1 MRTGRKQLLRICY
14 AGFDLA
20 FILTIPMLAG
30 LIYIFQ
36 YGGLMLD
43 RYPEKLILPESSVI
57 MASDGTV
64 LRRIPLPET
73 GYRTNAGL
81 GEMPQLL
88 IDTFIAVEDR
98 RFYSHEGLDYQGIAR
113 ALVNNTVRMG
123 VSEGGSSITQQ
134 LARGLYLNRGQNLL
148 RKLNEASIA
157 LALERRLS
165 KDEILQLY
173 LNQIY
178 MGQGQYGV
186 KSAAERYFGI
196 SDLKQLGIGQ
206 IATLA
211 AIPKGPSIYNPADNL
226 ERSASR
232 RNLVL
237 RIMQQ
242 HKLITTDQMTAAMN
256 STYQP
261 PVRAKT
267 EVVGASYMDA
277 ALQEAMQQ
285 TGLSQKELRTGGYT
299 LVTGMNIGAQ
309 RAMEHIFS
317 QEDAFPPDGKDQR
330 AEAAMVIIDQ
340 RTGEVAALLGG
351 RNPSTGDLNRAV
363 IPSRQPG
370 SALKPIIDYGPAL
383 ESGKYTPD
391 SLLPDVKTAYGSY
404 SPANLNGVYR
414 GQVSMRVAL
423 QQSINAPAVW
433 LLQQVGVSYA
443 RSFAARLGVKL
454 AAEDNHLAIALGG
467 LRSGVSPLTM
477 AQAYTVF
484 ANGGILNK
492 AYLVR
497 SIRDAQ
503 GREVYAHVS
512 APQQVISA
520 RTAADMTGMLRQ
532 AVSEGTGRRARM
544 NVTVAGKTGTTQL
557 DLPGVPG
564 KANRDLWFVGYTP
577 RWTAAVWMG
586 FDRSD
591 PDNYMTAGSGLAAAL
606 FSRVLSKSFE

>member
-1 MRTGRKQLLRICY
+1 MRTGRRSLLRICY
-14 AGFDLA
+14 AVFDLTV
-20 FILTIPMLAG
+20 ILAILMLAG
-30 LIYIFQ
+30 IIYMSH
-36 YGGLMLD
+36 YGKLMLD
-43 RYPEKLILPESSVI
+43 RYPEKMILPESSVI
-57 MASDGTV
+57 MASDGTM

-73 GYRTNAGL
+73 GYRIKAGL

-98 RFYSHEGLDYQGIAR
+98 RFYSHKGLDYQGIAR
-113 ALVNNTVRMG
+113 ALVNNTLRMG

-157 LALERRLS
+157 LALEKQLS

-196 SDLKQLGIGQ
+196 TDLEQLEIGQ

-211 AIPKGPSIYNPADNL
+211 AIPKGPSIYNPADNIEL
-226 ERSASR
+226 STGR
-232 RNLVL
+232 RDLVL

-242 HKLITTDQMTAAMN
+242 HKLITTEQMTAAMK
-256 STYQP
+256 STYVP
-261 PVRAKT
+261 PVKEKT
-267 EVVGASYMDA
+267 EIVGASYMDA
-277 ALQEAMQQ
+277 AIQEAMRQ
-285 TGLSQKELRTGGYT
+285 TGLSQKELSTGGYT
-299 LVTGMNIGAQ
+299 LVTGMNIEAQ
-309 RAMEHIFS
+309 RAMERAFS
-317 QEDAFPPDGKDQR
+317 QEEAFPPDGKNQR
-330 AEAAMVIIDQ
+330 AEAAMVIMDQ

-351 RNPSTGDLNRAV
+351 RSPRTGGLNRAV
-363 IPSRQPG
+363 TPSRQPG

-391 SLLPDVKTAYGSY
+391 SLLPDIKTTYGSY

-433 LLQQVGVSYA
+433 LLKQVGVSYA
-443 RSFAARLGVKL
+443 RGFAARLGMEL

-467 LRSGVSPLTM
+467 LHSGVSPLTM

-497 SIRDAQ
+497 SIRNSQ
-503 GREVYAHVS
+503 NQVVYSHVA
-512 APQQVISA
+512 APQQAISV
-520 RTAADMTGMLRQ
+520 RTAADMTTMLRQ
-532 AVSEGTGRRARM
+532 AVNEGTGRRAQM

-591 PDNYMTAGSGLAAAL
+591 PDNYMTAGSGLAAAM
-606 FSRVLSKSFE
+606 FSKVLSML

>member
-1 MRTGRKQLLRICY
+1 MS
-14 AGFDLA
+14 
-20 FILTIPMLAG
+20 
-30 LIYIFQ
+30 Q
-36 YGGLMLD
+36 YGKLMLD
-43 RYPEKLILPESSVI
+43 RYPEKMILPESSVI
-57 MASDGTV
+57 RASDGTV

-73 GYRTNAGL
+73 GYRIKTGL

-98 RFYSHEGLDYQGIAR
+98 RFYSHKGLDYQGIAR

-157 LALERRLS
+157 LALEKQLS

-196 SDLKQLGIGQ
+196 TDLKHLEIGQ

-211 AIPKGPSIYNPADNL
+211 AIPKGPSIYNPADNIEL
-226 ERSASR
+226 SAGR
-232 RNLVL
+232 RDLVL

-242 HKLITTDQMTAAMN
+242 HKLITTEQMTAAMK
-256 STYQP
+256 STYVP
-261 PVRAKT
+261 PVKDKT
-267 EVVGASYMDA
+267 EIVGASYMDA
-277 ALQEAMQQ
+277 AIQEAIRQ
-285 TGLSQKELRTGGYT
+285 TGLSQKELSTGGYT
-299 LVTGMNIGAQ
+299 LVTGMNIEAQ
-309 RAMEHIFS
+309 RAMERAFS
-317 QEDAFPPDGKDQR
+317 QEEAFPPDGKNQR
-330 AEAAMVIIDQ
+330 AEAAMVIMDQ

-351 RNPSTGDLNRAV
+351 RSPRTGGLNRAV
-363 IPSRQPG
+363 TPSRQPG
-370 SALKPIIDYGPAL
+370 STLKPIIDYGPAL

-391 SLLPDVKTAYGSY
+391 SLLPDIKTTYGSY

-433 LLQQVGVSYA
+433 LLKQVGVSYA
-443 RSFAARLGVKL
+443 RGFAARLGMEL

-467 LRSGVSPLTM
+467 LHSGVSPLTM

-497 SIRDAQ
+497 SIRNSQ
-503 GREVYAHVS
+503 NQVVYSHVA
-512 APQQVISA
+512 APQQAISV
-520 RTAADMTGMLRQ
+520 RTAADMTAMLRQ
-532 AVSEGTGRRARM
+532 AVNEGTGKRAQM

-591 PDNYMTAGSGLAAAL
+591 PDNYMTAGSGLAAAM
-606 FSRVLSKSFE
+606 FSKVLSML